1 MQRGVKRCYLK
12 QACSAN
18 DSVDPVLL
26 FLLAAG
32 LVIDEG
38 PFCFRSV
45 SATSPS
51 HSSRNRFV
59 PIVY

>member
-1 MQRGVKRCYLK
+1 VKPCHLK
-12 QACSAN
+12 QARSAD

-32 LVIDEG
+32 LIIDEG
-38 PFCFRSV
+38 LFRFGSV
-45 SATSPS
+45 CATSPS